1 MAKYHRWNPD
11 NKKAGR
17 KKVRSKLGLTSRL
30 HNIINKDEKQNEK
43 DKALKYRLGL

>member
-17 KKVRSKLGLTSRL
+17 KKTRSKLGLTSKL
-30 HNIINKDEKQNEK
+30 HNAIKKDENINEK
-43 DKALKYRLGL
+43 IRTLKYRLGL

>member
-17 KKVRSKLGLTSRL
+17 KKTRSKLGLTSRL
-30 HNIINKDEKQNEK
+30 HNIIKKDETINEK
-43 DKALKYRLGL
+43 IRALKYKLGL